1 MLKHCMDSRKEK
13 ILNLVIENY
22 IGSAEPVGSKFLV
35 SAEDLDLSEA
45 TVRNELRALEDEGY
59 LTHPHTSAGRIP
71 TEKGYKHYIKNLNL
85 AKSNIS
91 KNDSKVLANSLD
103 KASDHELAFKNMAKT
118 MVELSN
124 ETVVI
129 AFSPENIYYTGLS
142 NLFNKPE
149 FDELSL
155 VADISEVFDNFEDSL
170 EGFFEK
176 VDNNPQYFIGDE
188 HPFGEMLS
196 VLSMRFGKD
205 GLVAILGPKRMDYK
219 YNFGLM
225 KKLLELI

>member
-1 MLKHCMDSRKEK
+1 MNSRGEK
-13 ILNLVIENY
+13 ILNLVIESY
-22 IGSAEPVGSKFLV
+22 IANAEPVGSKFLV
-35 SAEDLDLSEA
+35 SVGGLDLGEA
-45 TVRNELRALEDEGY
+45 TIRNELRALEEEGF

-85 AKSNIS
+85 AKSHIS
-91 KNDSKVLANSLD
+91 KNDGKILSNSLEKD
-103 KASDHELAFKNMAKT
+103 TDHESSFKNMAKT

-149 FDELSL
+149 FTELSL
-155 VADISEVFDNFEDSL
+155 VAGISEMFDHCEESL
-170 EGFFEK
+170 EGFFDK
-176 VDNNPQYFIGDE
+176 VDVNPQYFIGDE

-196 VLSMRFGKD
+196 VVSMRFGKD
-205 GLVAILGPKRMDYK
+205 GLVALLGPKRMDYK

>member
-1 MLKHCMDSRKEK
+1 MDSRKEK

-22 IGSAEPVGSKFLV
+22 IANAEPVGSKFLV
-35 SAEDLDLSEA
+35 SIGDLDLSEA
-45 TVRNELRALEDEGY
+45 TVRNELRALEEEGY

-71 TEKGYKHYIKNLNL
+71 TEKGYRYYIKNLNL
-85 AKSNIS
+85 AKSQIS
-91 KNDSKVLANSLD
+91 KNDSKVLENSLD
-103 KASDHELAFKNMAKT
+103 KATDQELAFKNMART

-149 FDELSL
+149 FDRLSL
-155 VADISEVFDNFEDSL
+155 IADISEVFDNFEDSL

-176 VDNNPQYFIGDE
+176 VDSNPQYFIGDE

-205 GLVAILGPKRMDYK
+205 GLVAILGPKRMDYR

>member
-1 MLKHCMDSRKEK
+1 MDTRKEK

-22 IGSAEPVGSKFLV
+22 IANAEPVGSKFLV

-45 TVRNELRALEDEGY
+45 TVRNELRALEAEGY

-85 AKSNIS
+85 AKSQIS
-91 KNDSKVLANSLD
+91 KNDSRILSNSLD
-103 KASDHELAFKNMAKT
+103 KDSNHELAFKHMAKT

-149 FDELSL
+149 FTELSL
-155 VADISEVFDNFEDSL
+155 VTDISEVFDNFEDSL

-176 VDNNPQYFIGDE
+176 VDINPQYFIGDE

-196 VLSMRFGKD
+196 VVSMRFGKD
-205 GLVAILGPKRMDYK
+205 GLVALVGPKRMDYK

>member
-1 MLKHCMDSRKEK
+1 MDNRKEK

-22 IGSAEPVGSKFLV
+22 IANAEPVGSKFLV
-35 SAEDLDLSEA
+35 SAEGLDLSEA
-45 TVRNELRALEDEGY
+45 TVRNELRALEEEGF

-85 AKSNIS
+85 AKSQIS
-91 KNDSKVLANSLD
+91 KNDGKVLTNSLD
-103 KASDHELAFKNMAKT
+103 KTGDHELAFKHMAKT

-142 NLFNKPE
+142 NLFTKPE
-149 FDELSL
+149 FAELSL
-155 VADISEVFDNFEDSL
+155 VADISEIFDNFEDSL

-176 VDNNPQYFIGDE
+176 VDSNPQYFIGDE

-196 VLSMRFGKD
+196 VVSMRFGKD
-205 GLVAILGPKRMDYK
+205 GLVALVGPKRMDYK

>member
-1 MLKHCMDSRKEK
+1 MDSRKEK

-22 IGSAEPVGSKFLV
+22 IANAEPVGSKFLV

-45 TVRNELRALEDEGY
+45 TVRNELRALEEEGY

-71 TEKGYKHYIKNLNL
+71 TEKGYKHYIQNLNL
-85 AKSNIS
+85 AKSQIS
-91 KNDSKVLANSLD
+91 KNDSKVLADSLD
-103 KASDHELAFKNMAKT
+103 KTGDHEVAFKHLAKT

-149 FDELSL
+149 FTQLSL
-155 VADISEVFDNFEDSL
+155 VADVSEVFDNFEDSL

-196 VLSMRFGKD
+196 VVSMRFGKD

>member
-1 MLKHCMDSRKEK
+1 MDNRQEK
-13 ILNLVIENY
+13 ILDLVIENY
-22 IGSAEPVGSKFLV
+22 IANAEPVGSKFLV
-35 SAEDLDLSEA
+35 ANTDLELSEA
-45 TVRNELRALEDEGY
+45 TIRNELHALEEEGY

-91 KNDSKVLANSLD
+91 KNDGKILSSSLD
-103 KASDHELAFKNMAKT
+103 KVGDHELVFKNMAKV

-149 FDELSL
+149 FTELSL
-155 VADISEVFDNFEDSL
+155 VAGISEMFDNCEENL

-176 VDNNPQYFIGDE
+176 VDINPQYFIGDE

-196 VLSMRFGKD
+196 VVSMRFGKD
-205 GLVAILGPKRMDYK
+205 GLVALLGPKRMDYK